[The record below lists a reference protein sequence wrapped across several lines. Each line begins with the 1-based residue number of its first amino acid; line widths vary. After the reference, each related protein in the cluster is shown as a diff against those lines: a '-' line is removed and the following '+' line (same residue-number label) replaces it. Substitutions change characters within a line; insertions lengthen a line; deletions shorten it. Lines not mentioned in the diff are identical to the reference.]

1 LRQFFAGRQET
12 SGELTYFRL
21 DSFRGTPMSETE
33 SKKKTLPPQTQPRR
47 PGVEFKMWPPPESEG
62 RHYKAAGKLMDK
74 VALISGGDSGIGK
87 AVAVHFAKEGAEVAI
102 LYLEERVDAERTR
115 SLVEEAGRRC
125 FLIEG
130 DIGER
135 RFCTDAVKKMVKQF
149 GRLDILVNNA
159 GEQHP
164 TNEFSEITPEQL
176 QHTFRTNLYGMFY
189 LTQAAL
195 PHLGP
200 DAAIVNT
207 ASITAFRGSATLID
221 YSATHRRFHALA
233 GNAAGRS
240 GHSRECGRA
249 RSDMD
254 ATDSGQ
260 LRRQKSIGVRSAY
273 ADEAAG
279 SAR

>member
-1 LRQFFAGRQET
+1 V
-12 SGELTYFRL
+12 
-21 DSFRGTPMSETE
+21 
-33 SKKKTLPPQTQPRR
+33 TLI
-47 PGVEFKMWPPPESEG
+47 
-62 RHYKAAGKLMDK
+62 ADL
-74 VALISGGDSGIGK
+74 
-87 AVAVHFAKEGAEVAI
+87 
-102 LYLEERVDAERTR
+102 AER
-115 SLVEEAGRRC
+115 SAAEALVADT
-125 FLIEG
+125 LS
-130 DIGER
+130 
-135 RFCTDAVKKMVKQF
+135 AF

-164 TNEFSEITPEQL
+164 TSAFSEITPEQL
-176 QHTFRTNLYGMFY
+176 QHTFRTNLYAMFY

-207 ASITAFRGSATLID
+207 ASVTAFRGSATLID